1 MAMSTRQLVTL
12 LQKQGHQV
20 TYYIRKDGGVL
31 ITSIDGT
38 KFKGASGNKVARW
51 MAGEQISQRRAQQ
64 LKTITQQRKI
74 KPRKIQPT
82 TPDNLEKIR
91 KRVMRKWRKANLTGS
106 ISKRNL
112 KRMIEDRGIEGAAKY
127 LEEMERRSEGKAYFG
142 SIDGLI
148 ARIEQDMVNADS
160 NDQEALEEL
169 IKLINQYRE
178 IFKQEWIQ
186 PIVDKL
192 YEWEQNQFS
201 ISARDVLITAK
212 SLILG

>member
-1 MAMSTRQLVTL
+1 MAMSTRQLVTV

-148 ARIEQDMVNADS
+148 ARIEQDMINADP